1 MSPSPIHAL
10 FRQAAERNPG
20 KTAVIIGDE
29 TRSYAALARE
39 VDALARGLLAAG
51 VQPGD
56 HLGVLLPNCLEF
68 VHLLLAAAG
77 IGAVLVPM
85 PLSSTAGAL
94 RKAFQAARVK
104 HAVCWHATPEAQA
117 GAQDVAGLH
126 LAIGGPVAG
135 WLPSEALS
143 ARAQPAQ
150 PLPDLPA
157 LSPYLILL
165 TSGSTGAPKPILLS
179 QDTKVARARSAMAL
193 YGLTEDDVVLAATPM
208 HHSLAQRLTLLPL
221 LSGGT
226 SVILDRYTPATWLDS
241 ADRHGVSFTMAVSS
255 QLKQIIPL
263 LDTRPAPSRLRCLVS
278 SSATLA
284 PETKAALLSR
294 TTCAF
299 HEIYGASEVA
309 STTDLSVRAHP
320 DKLQSVGS
328 PIQDVEVA
336 ILGRDGQLQPPG
348 QPGEIICRTPLAFD
362 GYFGQPEATAAALWQ
377 GYFRTGDL
385 GALDADGFL
394 YFLGRIKDIVIVGG
408 INVYPRDIEEVA
420 EGFPGVAEAAVIAVE
435 DPQLGETVGLVVAP
449 ADAGQAIN
457 QRSLLRHCA
466 SQLNDAQL
474 PRHLFLVDR
483 LPRNEMGKIDKP
495 TLRNRFSRPGHDS

>member
-1 MSPSPIHAL
+1 MSASPIHAR
-10 FRQAAERNPG
+10 FRQAAGRSPG
-20 KTAVIIGDE
+20 KTAVIIGDV
-29 TRSYAALARE
+29 TRSYAALACE

-56 HLGVLLPNCLEF
+56 HVGVLLPNCLEF

-77 IGAVLVPM
+77 VGAVLVPM
-85 PLSSTAGAL
+85 PLSSTAGAI
-94 RKAFQAARVK
+94 RKAFHTARVR

-117 GAQDVAGLH
+117 AVQELPGLR
-126 LAIGGPVAG
+126 LAVGGPVPG
-135 WLPSEALS
+135 WQSLGDLCARDLPDLA
-143 ARAQPAQ
+143 
-150 PLPDLPA
+150 LPDLPPRA
-157 LSPYLILL
+157 PYLILL
-165 TSGSTGAPKPILLS
+165 TSGSTGAPKPIQLS
-179 QDTKVARARSAMAL
+179 QETKLARARSAIAL
-193 YGLTEDDVVLAATPM
+193 YGLGEDDVVLAATPM
-208 HHSLAQRLTLLPL
+208 HHSLAQRLTLIPL
-221 LSGGT
+221 LTGGT
-226 SVILDRYTPATWLDS
+226 SVILDRYTPTAWLDT
-241 ADRHGVSFTMAVSS
+241 AERHGVSFTMAVSS

-284 PETKAALLSR
+284 PETKAALFAR
-294 TTCAF
+294 TACAF

-320 DKLQSVGS
+320 DKMQSVGT

-336 ILGRDGQLQPPG
+336 ILGQDGQLQPPG

-420 EGFPGVAEAAVIAVE
+420 EAFPGVAEAAAIAVD
-435 DPQLGETVGLVVAP
+435 DPQLGETVGLVIAP
-449 ADAGQAIN
+449 ADAGQPIN
-457 QRSLLRHCA
+457 QRNLLRHCA
-466 SQLNDAQL
+466 SQLNDAQM
-474 PRHLFLVDR
+474 PRHIFLMDR

-495 TLRNRFSRPGHDS
+495 ALRHQLSRPGHDS